1 MSKTPS
7 ASHDP
12 HSAVPVVN
20 GTERRAW
27 GTFLSTF
34 LQTMAPVFFLIL
46 FLLVLLL
53 FFFLPLLEESY
64 LHQKRRLCKYLIQV
78 QMTYLEALH
87 SDVLKGTISAEE
99 AQGRALRRLRTHRFG
114 DAEKDYFWVLG
125 PERTLV
131 MHPYRPDLE
140 GISPD
145 EAKGPD
151 GELLRGLFDGIEEA
165 ATRTP
170 EGGHLDYLWHFKD
183 DLEKLSA
190 KTSHVARFVP
200 WDWIVGTG
208 VYLDDIHREIASWRR
223 RFTLLGL
230 FAVLGAGGLSLFLS
244 IRAVVLGRKAA
255 LFAVVDRSLREK
267 TRALLRTEKQLAIIT
282 SVYDHASEGV
292 VITEPDGAIL
302 RVNRAFTEITGFSR
316 DEAIGQNPRILK
328 SNTHGRKFFE
338 QMWRDLLEKKRWS
351 GEIWNRRK
359 NGEAFPA
366 MLNIVACLDDSGETT
381 HYIGVFQDLSELHRS
396 RDSLLHETFHDS
408 LTGLPNRFLFSDR
421 LAMALARARENAVL
435 VSVIILGL
443 DRFSSINKTL
453 GYPAGDL
460 LLKEAGS
467 RIAEAVGGEGTA
479 ARFGGDEFVILIPKS
494 SDLHSVLRTTQRMLA
509 SLRTPFSIEG
519 ESLRLTASAG
529 VALYPRDGDT
539 PENLLQNASLA
550 MERAKKEGGDSYRLF
565 TETLD
570 RKVQQRIRLE
580 GDLRNAIDKE
590 AFSIHYQPKIS
601 MMQGKTSSV
610 EALLR
615 WTNKENESIPPDVF
629 IPLAEDIGEINSLG
643 RFVLERSCLQAKEWR
658 DEGRDIVMCVNVS
671 AKQLASESFVHS
683 VLSVLERTG
692 TPPHA
697 LELEITESAFMSNP
711 EYATRVMEELMEHGL
726 RFTLDDFGTGYSSL
740 SYIRSL
746 PLAGIKIDRSFTAE
760 LDNSKTRAIVSTIMH
775 MAGELNLEL
784 TVEGIETRAELD
796 AIRSLAPRDGDIM
809 LQGYLFSRPVP
820 PDTCSSLF
828 DRDFF

>member
-1 MSKTPS
+1 M
-7 ASHDP
+7 
-12 HSAVPVVN
+12 
-20 GTERRAW
+20 
-27 GTFLSTF
+27 
-34 LQTMAPVFFLIL
+34 
-46 FLLVLLL
+46 
-53 FFFLPLLEESY
+53 
-64 LHQKRRLCKYLIQV
+64 
-78 QMTYLEALH
+78 
-87 SDVLKGTISAEE
+87 
-99 AQGRALRRLRTHRFG
+99 
-114 DAEKDYFWVLG
+114 
-125 PERTLV
+125 
-131 MHPYRPDLE
+131 
-140 GISPD
+140 
-145 EAKGPD
+145 
-151 GELLRGLFDGIEEA
+151 
-165 ATRTP
+165 
-170 EGGHLDYLWHFKD
+170 
-183 DLEKLSA
+183 
-190 KTSHVARFVP
+190 
-200 WDWIVGTG
+200 
-208 VYLDDIHREIASWRR
+208 
-223 RFTLLGL
+223 
-230 FAVLGAGGLSLFLS
+230 LGAGGLSLFLS
-244 IRAVVLGRKAA
+244 IRTVVLGRKAA

-267 TRALLRTEKQLAIIT
+267 THALLQTEKQLAIIT

-316 DEAIGQNPRILK
+316 DEAIGRNPRILK

-338 QMWRDLLEKKRWS
+338 RMWRDLLEKKRWS

-366 MLNIVACLDDSGETT
+366 MLNIVARLDDSGETT

-443 DRFSSINKTL
+443 DRFGSINKTL

-467 RIAEAVGGEGTA
+467 RIAEVVGGEGTA

-494 SDLHSVLRTTQRMLA
+494 SDFHSVLRTAQRMLV

-580 GDLRNAIDKE
+580 GDLRNAIDE
-590 AFSIHYQPKIS
+590 GAFFIHYQPKIS

-643 RFVLERSCLQAKEWR
+643 GFVLERSCLQAKEWR

-683 VLSVLERTG
+683 VLGVLERTG

-784 TVEGIETRAELD
+784 TVEGIETTAELD

>member
-1 MSKTPS
+1 MSKTSLPS
-7 ASHDP
+7 QGP
-12 HSAVPVVN
+12 YSAVSGVN
-20 GTERRAW
+20 GTVRRAW
-27 GTFLSTF
+27 GTFFSTF

-46 FLLVLLL
+46 FLLILLL
-53 FFFLPLLEESY
+53 YFFLPLLEESY
-64 LHQKRRLCKYLIQV
+64 LHQKRLMCKYLVQV

-87 SDVLKGTISAEE
+87 EDVLKGTLSMEE
-99 AQGRALRRLRTHRFG
+99 AQGRALRRLRMHRFG

-125 PERTLV
+125 PGRTFV

-140 GISPD
+140 GVSPD

-151 GELLRGLFDGIEEA
+151 GELLRALFDGIEA
-165 ATRTP
+165 AAAQTP
-170 EGGHLDYLWHFKD
+170 EGGYLDYFWNFKD
-183 DLEKLSA
+183 NLEKLSA
-190 KTSHVARFVP
+190 KTSHVARFAP
-200 WDWIVGTG
+200 WDWIIGTG

-230 FAVLGAGGLSLFLS
+230 LAVLGAGGLSLFLS
-244 IRAVVLGRKAA
+244 IRAVLLGRKAA
-255 LFAVVDRSLREK
+255 LLSVAERSLHEK
-267 TRALLRTEKQLAIIT
+267 THALIQTEKQLAIIT

-292 VITEPDGAIL
+292 VITGPDGAIL
-302 RVNRAFTEITGFSR
+302 RVNRAFTEITGFSK
-316 DEAIGQNPRILK
+316 DEAIGQTPRILK
-328 SNTHGRKFFE
+328 SNTHDRAFFE
-338 QMWRDLLEKKRWS
+338 RMWRDLLEKYRWS

-366 MLNIVACLDDSGETT
+366 MLNIIACRDDSGETT

-396 RDSLLHETFHDS
+396 RDSLRHETFHDS

-421 LAMALARARENAVL
+421 LSMALARAKESAAL

-453 GYPAGDL
+453 GYPAGDII
-460 LLKEAGS
+460 LKEAGS
-467 RIAEAVGGEGTA
+467 RIEAVVGETGTA
-479 ARFGGDEFVILIPKS
+479 ARFGGDEFVILVPKS

-509 SLRTPFSIEG
+509 SLRISFSIEG
-519 ESLRLTASAG
+519 ASLRLTASIG
-529 VALYPRDGDT
+529 IALYPRDGDT
-539 PENLLQNASLA
+539 PEKLLQNASLA

-580 GDLRNAIDKE
+580 GDLRNAIDEE
-590 AFSIHYQPKIS
+590 AFFIHYQPKIS
-601 MMQGKTSSV
+601 MKQGKTLSV

-658 DEGRDIVMCVNVS
+658 GEGKNIVMCVNVS

-683 VLSVLERTG
+683 VQSALERTG
-692 TPPHA
+692 TPPHE

-711 EYATRVMEELMEHGL
+711 EYATRIMEELRERGL

-746 PLAGIKIDRSFTAE
+746 PLAGIKIDRSFTAD
-760 LDNSKTRAIVSTIMH
+760 LDNPKTRAIVSTIMH

-784 TVEGIETRAELD
+784 TVEGIETTTELD
-796 AIRSLAPRDGDIM
+796 TIRSLAPRGRDIL
-809 LQGYLFSRPVP
+809 LQGYLFSRPIP
-820 PDTCSSLF
+820 PDTFSSLF
-828 DRDFF
+828 DRNFM

>member
-1 MSKTPS
+1 MSKTSLPS
-7 ASHDP
+7 QEP
-12 HSAVPVVN
+12 YSAVSGVN

-27 GTFLSTF
+27 GTFVSTF
-34 LQTMAPVFFLIL
+34 LQTMAPVFFLIV

-53 FFFLPLLEESY
+53 YFFLPLLEESY
-64 LHQKRRLCKYLIQV
+64 LHQKRLMCKYLVQV

-87 SDVLKGTISAEE
+87 TDVLKGTISMEE
-99 AQGRALRRLRTHRFG
+99 AQGRALRRLRMHRFG
-114 DAEKDYFWVLG
+114 EAEKDYFWALG

-140 GISPD
+140 GINPD

-151 GELLRGLFDGIEEA
+151 GELLRGLFDGIEA
-165 ATRTP
+165 AAARTP

-183 DLEKLSA
+183 DLGTLSA

-200 WDWIVGTG
+200 WNWIVGTG
-208 VYLDDIHREIASWRR
+208 VYLDDIHMEIASWRR

-230 FAVLGAGGLSLFLS
+230 FAVLGSGGLSLFLS
-244 IRAVVLGRKAA
+244 IRAVLLGRKAA
-255 LFAVVDRSLREK
+255 LFVVADRSLREK
-267 TRALLRTEKQLAIIT
+267 TRTLIQTEKQLAIIT

-292 VITEPDGAIL
+292 VITESDGTIL
-302 RVNRAFTEITGFSR
+302 RVNRAFSEITGFSK
-316 DEAIGQNPRILK
+316 DEAIGRNPRILK
-328 SNTHGRKFFE
+328 SNTHDGEFFE
-338 QMWRDLLEKKRWS
+338 RMWGDLLEKKRWS

-366 MLNIVACLDDSGETT
+366 MLNIVACSDDSGETT

-396 RDSLLHETFHDS
+396 RDSLRHETFHDS

-421 LAMALARARENAVL
+421 LAMALGRAKENAVL

-460 LLKEAGS
+460 ILKEAGS
-467 RIAEAVGGEGTA
+467 RIEAVVGETGTA

-494 SDLHSVLRTTQRMLA
+494 SDLHSVLRTTHRMLA
-509 SLRTPFSIEG
+509 SLRAPFSIEG

-529 VALYPRDGDT
+529 VALYPRDGDA

-565 TETLD
+565 SETLD

-580 GDLRNAIDKE
+580 GDLRNAIDEE
-590 AFSIHYQPKIS
+590 AFFIHYQPKIS
-601 MMQGKTSSV
+601 MIQGKTLSV

-615 WTNKENESIPPDVF
+615 WTNRENESIPPDVF

-658 DEGRDIVMCVNVS
+658 GEGRDIVMCVNVS
-671 AKQLASESFVHS
+671 AKQLASERFVHS
-683 VLSVLERTG
+683 VLGALERTG

-711 EYATRVMEELMEHGL
+711 EYATRVMEELKERGL

-746 PLAGIKIDRSFTAE
+746 PLAGIKIDRSFTAD
-760 LDNSKTRAIVSTIMH
+760 LDNPKTRAIVSTIMH

-784 TVEGIETRAELD
+784 TVEGIETTAELNT
-796 AIRSLAPRDGDIM
+796 IRSLAPRGGDIL
-809 LQGYLFSRPVP
+809 LQGYLFSRPIP
-820 PDTCSSLF
+820 PDTFSSLF
-828 DRDFF
+828 DRDFM

>member
-1 MSKTPS
+1 MSKTSLPS
-7 ASHDP
+7 QGP
-12 HSAVPVVN
+12 YSAVSGVN

-46 FLLVLLL
+46 FLLILLL
-53 FFFLPLLEESY
+53 YFFLPLLEESF
-64 LHQKRRLCKYLIQV
+64 LHQKRLMCKYLVQV

-87 SDVLKGTISAEE
+87 EDVLKGTISMEE
-99 AQGRALRRLRTHRFG
+99 AQGRALRRLRMHRFG

-125 PERTLV
+125 PGRTFV

-140 GISPD
+140 GVSPD

-151 GELLRGLFDGIEEA
+151 GELLHGLFDDIEA
-165 ATRTP
+165 AAARTP
-170 EGGHLDYLWHFKD
+170 EGGYLDYLWNFKD

-190 KTSHVARFVP
+190 KTSHVARFAP
-200 WDWIVGTG
+200 WDWIIGTG

-230 FAVLGAGGLSLFLS
+230 LAVLGAGGLSLFLS
-244 IRAVVLGRKAA
+244 IRAVLLGRKAA
-255 LFAVVDRSLREK
+255 LLSVAERSLHEK
-267 TRALLRTEKQLAIIT
+267 THALIQTEKQLAIIT

-292 VITEPDGAIL
+292 VITGPDGAIL
-302 RVNRAFTEITGFSR
+302 RVNRAFTEITGFSK
-316 DEAIGQNPRILK
+316 DEAIGQTPRILK
-328 SNTHGRKFFE
+328 SNTHDREFFE
-338 QMWRDLLEKKRWS
+338 RMWRDLLEKYGWS

-366 MLNIVACLDDSGETT
+366 MLNIIACRDYSGETT

-396 RDSLLHETFHDS
+396 RDSLRHETFHDS

-421 LAMALARARENAVL
+421 LSMALARAKESAAL

-460 LLKEAGS
+460 ILKEAGS
-467 RIAEAVGGEGTA
+467 RIEAVVGETGTA
-479 ARFGGDEFVILIPKS
+479 ARFGGDEFVILVPKS
-494 SDLHSVLRTTQRMLA
+494 SDFHSVLRTTQRMLA
-509 SLRTPFSIEG
+509 SLRISFSIEG
-519 ESLRLTASAG
+519 ASLRLTASIG
-529 VALYPRDGDT
+529 IALYPRDGDT
-539 PENLLQNASLA
+539 PEKLLQNASLA

-580 GDLRNAIDKE
+580 GDLRNAIDEE
-590 AFSIHYQPKIS
+590 AFFIHYQPKIS
-601 MMQGKTSSV
+601 MKQGKILSV

-615 WTNKENESIPPDVF
+615 WTNKENESIPPDIF

-658 DEGRDIVMCVNVS
+658 GEGKNIVMCVNVS

-683 VLSVLERTG
+683 VQSALERTG
-692 TPPHA
+692 TPPHE

-711 EYATRVMEELMEHGL
+711 EYATRVMEELRERGL

-746 PLAGIKIDRSFTAE
+746 PLAGIKIDRSFTAD
-760 LDNSKTRAIVSTIMH
+760 LDNPKTRAIVSTIMH

-784 TVEGIETRAELD
+784 TVEGIETTTELD
-796 AIRSLAPRDGDIM
+796 TIRSLAPRGRDIL
-809 LQGYLFSRPVP
+809 LQGYLFSRPIP
-820 PDTCSSLF
+820 PDTFSSLF
-828 DRDFF
+828 NRNLM